1 MLEYLLDS
9 EEIQNNE
16 LWKMMKFD
24 FITRIKRSKM
34 IETTINDIAISE
46 SESILRM
53 IEQLIHGYLLII
65 LEEIKTHHAK
75 MPNTALRFVS

>member
-34 IETTINDIAISE
+34 IETMINDVAIS
-46 SESILRM
+46 
-53 IEQLIHGYLLII
+53 
-65 LEEIKTHHAK
+65 
-75 MPNTALRFVS
+75 